1 MRLVISVLFVVMILA
16 SISSNAVAQQRI
28 VKPSEPDDRASD
40 TTENY
45 TAMMKQLF
53 APITAS
59 LSLSKE
65 QEFQIIA
72 IISTTQATAEPL
84 IQKFDGIEKEL
95 VAASFAEHFDE
106 ERVRAL
112 SKEQAATLTQ
122 LISLKVFAK
131 AKIFQILTADQ
142 RKLVSH
148 QFRFKRQTE
157 ANLGAISIY

>member
-1 MRLVISVLFVVMILA
+1 MRLVTSVLFVVMILA
-16 SISSNAVAQQRI
+16 SISSNAVAQEPI
-28 VKPSEPDDRASD
+28 IKPSEHDNRVSE
-40 TTENY
+40 TTDY

-53 APITAS
+53 APITGS
-59 LSLSKE
+59 LNLSKE
-65 QEFQIIA
+65 QQFQIIA

-84 IQKFDGIEKEL
+84 MQKFDGIEKEL